1 MREQSPQ
8 TCGKNN
14 SFTAPSHTYNQ
25 PLPSN
30 NPSKSFVAAVPKGI
44 SDEQNFAMI
53 CTQTYLQCSPQR
65 PLVLLS
71 CLIDLSGTMRRTDM
85 YNCLAPITSIT

>member
-14 SFTAPSHTYNQ
+14 SFTATSQMYNQ

-30 NPSKSFVAAVPKGI
+30 NPSESFVAA
-44 SDEQNFAMI
+44 
-53 CTQTYLQCSPQR
+53 
-65 PLVLLS
+65 
-71 CLIDLSGTMRRTDM
+71 
-85 YNCLAPITSIT
+85 AP